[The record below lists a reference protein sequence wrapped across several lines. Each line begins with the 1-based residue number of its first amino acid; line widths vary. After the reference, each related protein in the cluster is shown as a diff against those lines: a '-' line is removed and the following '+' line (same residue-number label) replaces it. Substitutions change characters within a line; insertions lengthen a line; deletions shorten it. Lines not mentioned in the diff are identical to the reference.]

1 MPATPKPGR
10 RAIWLLLL
18 IFFSVQAFAQPGE
31 KLTSSPRPLA
41 EEFQQMLRQ
50 RSCADDSYNDHD
62 VKQISDS
69 ILKSQAAEVQVTM
82 PEFSSA
88 VKDSRLDARIC
99 AAVALFAVSARPDS
113 ATLLRDHLP
122 DVARELNSPDQR
134 IRSLALMTL
143 GGLQPAP
150 PPEVVPIWLAY
161 LKRTDVDEYVQAGA
175 VGAVIRVA
183 AGDKS
188 VITAVQGFWRR
199 QLTEQSR
206 VRVLNG
212 LANIRSREVP
222 ADSRLVEIM
231 IEGLQ
236 SEDRAVRFTA
246 VQGIARMGK
255 EPVRLAEPILRKLA
269 EEAEPTQGDDVSR
282 RTEAEIRDFARQA
295 LKLLESA
302 PQRPRS

>member
-1 MPATPKPGR
+1 
-10 RAIWLLLL
+10 
-18 IFFSVQAFAQPGE
+18 
-31 KLTSSPRPLA
+31 
-41 EEFQQMLRQ
+41 
-50 RSCADDSYNDHD
+50 
-62 VKQISDS
+62 
-69 ILKSQAAEVQVTM
+69 
-82 PEFSSA
+82 
-88 VKDSRLDARIC
+88 
-99 AAVALFAVSARPDS
+99 
-113 ATLLRDHLP
+113 
-122 DVARELNSPDQR
+122 
-134 IRSLALMTL
+134 MTL